1 MSYQLWKFLPSIPMG
16 ILTSIFWRCELAYS
30 RNAKIANAEI
40 LKSYFTYN
48 FSTSGFELPLPC
60 DFGKG

>member
-1 MSYQLWKFLPSIPMG
+1 MTRKI
-16 ILTSIFWRCELAYS
+16 AYS

-40 LKSYFTYN
+40 LKTYFTYN

-60 DFGKG
+60 NFGKG